1 MRQRRHTSL
10 LELHYHAPELRRR
23 LKSLMYTNRTE
34 FLNLTAKEGQA
45 ADMYTFGVILYE
57 ILHVKKMVDMD
68 DYIRTDISE

>member
-1 MRQRRHTSL
+1 
-10 LELHYHAPELRRR
+10 
-23 LKSLMYTNRTE
+23 MYTNRTE

>member
-1 MRQRRHTSL
+1 
-10 LELHYHAPELRRR
+10 
-23 LKSLMYTNRTE
+23 MYTNRTE

-68 DYIRTDISE
+68 DYIRTDISEQRRCSGRKSITLRRGGCLDTV